1 MPQSIDICRSL
12 LCHTFR
18 HPMAMSSLQMLS
30 HLLVVRQ
37 GLFQNMPSRL
47 VILEIFWCSLWLFD
61 IRILVPSP
69 SHAGLRWHGSGCSAC
84 RSRLKQKGHAT
95 TNLISLW
102 SLANKRGVFRVR
114 GLQLCLPIDRIFSA
128 FLDLTFAVSKSS
140 FLLCDPNL
148 ACEKVLQFT
157 ICSGTVVISVER
169 IKL

>member
-18 HPMAMSSLQMLS
+18 RPMAMSSLQMLS

-37 GLFQNMPSRL
+37 RLFQNMPSRL
-47 VILEIFWCSLWLFD
+47 VILDVSWCSLWLFD
-61 IRILVPSP
+61 IRILDNLGMFLPLCQP
-69 SHAGLRWHGSGCSAC
+69 LHAC
-84 RSRLKQKGHAT
+84 RPSLTWVRMLSMSDWQKQKGHAT
-95 TNLISLW
+95 PRQPIW

-148 ACEKVLQFT
+148 ACEKVL
-157 ICSGTVVISVER
+157 
-169 IKL
+169 